1 MFRTTSLI
9 VAAASAALAGAGLLA
24 QPRPAGASDNNGG
37 ITMSSRHTA
46 QDPQAAGSAG
56 RATASARASASASAS
71 SSSGGERGECRARS
85 ESSAQARSGDQVV
98 SDHDR
103 DEQVARNGACSA
115 KAESRA
121 QARTGPPD

>member
-1 MFRTTSLI
+1 MFRTTPLI

-24 QPRPAGASDNNGG
+24 QPRPAGANGDNGG
-37 ITMSSRHTA
+37 ITMSSRHAT
-46 QDPQAAGSAG
+46 QDPQAAGPAA
-56 RATASARASASASAS
+56 RATASARASASAS
-71 SSSGGERGECRARS
+71 SSSGGARGECRARS

-103 DEQVARNGACSA
+103 DEQVARDGACNA
-115 KAESRA
+115 RAESRA